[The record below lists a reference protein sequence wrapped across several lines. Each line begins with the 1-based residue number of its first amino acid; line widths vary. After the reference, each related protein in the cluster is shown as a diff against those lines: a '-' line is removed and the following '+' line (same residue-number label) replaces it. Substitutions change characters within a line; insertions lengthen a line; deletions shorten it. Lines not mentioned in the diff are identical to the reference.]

1 MARSP
6 QTGVFATNVSARR
19 GEGKRHCLRH
29 EVDYFR
35 HRTLMYYT
43 HFGLT
48 QPPFRITP
56 DTEFFYGGGNRGPIL
71 DALIYAI
78 GQGEGIIKVTGEVG
92 SGKTMLCNMLQSR
105 LPANVETVYI
115 ANPSVS
121 PDEIL
126 HAIAFELQLA
136 PPRDASHLE
145 VMQMLHHYLLER
157 HAQDRRVVMFVEE
170 SQSMPIA
177 TLEEIRLLS
186 NLETAHAKLLQIV
199 LFGQLELEDNLS
211 QPQIRQL
218 RERITHS
225 FRLSPLKPDEIRDY
239 LHFRLRAAGYRG
251 PDLFPPRVIAA
262 VARASRGLTRRV
274 NLIADKALLVAFS
287 ENTHTIVLKHVKAA
301 VRDSAFGSYEP
312 RRSRFRLGPA
322 LLLIALGVS
331 LGIGLFAL
339 FQAYQG
345 DSVTARVPVA
355 GTDTRPQEAAAS
367 APVETPAPA
376 AATAAASTPA
386 EALAPAAAPAAASTP
401 AEAPTPVEA
410 TAAARAPAVV
420 ATPEAATAMSPAA
433 AASSAP
439 ADTATAPVNTTPK
452 QRTGSESQAA
462 ARGAGA
468 LDSRLAATRNWLA
481 QQDKNTYSIQLLGAE
496 NAQQLMQ
503 HLNVISKYVEI
514 NEVFVYRTVAKQKPS
529 LSVLYGSFSDRRA
542 ALDALAKLPAPLKTY
557 KPILRTVQG
566 IRAEIALHQRS

>member
-1 MARSP
+1 
-6 QTGVFATNVSARR
+6 
-19 GEGKRHCLRH
+19 
-29 EVDYFR
+29 
-35 HRTLMYYT
+35 MYYT
-43 HFGLT
+43 HFGLA

-56 DTEFFYGGGNRGPIL
+56 ETEFFYSGGNRGPIL

-105 LPANVETVYI
+105 LPANVETVYL

-126 HAIAFELQLA
+126 HAIALELQLA
-136 PPRDASHLE
+136 PPRDAGHLD
-145 VMQMLHHYLLER
+145 VMQMLHRHLLER
-157 HAQDRRVVMFVEE
+157 HAQDRQVVMFVEE

-199 LFGQLELEDNLS
+199 LFGQPELEDNLS

-239 LHFRLRAAGYRG
+239 LNFRLRAAGYRG
-251 PDLFPPRVIAA
+251 PDLFSPRVIKAIA
-262 VARASRGLTRRV
+262 KASQGLTRRV

-287 ENTHTIVLKHVKAA
+287 ENTHTIALKHVKAA
-301 VRDSAFGSYEP
+301 VRDSEFSSYEP
-312 RRSRFRLGPA
+312 PRSRLRLGLA
-322 LLLIALGVS
+322 LLLITLGVS
-331 LGIGLFAL
+331 LGIALFAL

-345 DSVTARVPVA
+345 GNTPARAPEV
-355 GTDTRPQEAAAS
+355 GAAS
-367 APVETPAPA
+367 PPQATATPATVDPAPA
-376 AATAAASTPA
+376 SQPAAIKPDPTPTAVPAITTNRKPAATTADKPAPPADVAAKPGVNTASPVAASVTD
-386 EALAPAAAPAAASTP
+386 AL
-401 AEAPTPVEA
+401 EV
-410 TAAARAPAVV
+410 
-420 ATPEAATAMSPAA
+420 
-433 AASSAP
+433 
-439 ADTATAPVNTTPK
+439 
-452 QRTGSESQAA
+452 
-462 ARGAGA
+462 
-468 LDSRLAATRNWLA
+468 RLAATQSWLA
-481 QQDKNTYSIQLLGAE
+481 KQDKNTYSIQLLGAE
-496 NAQQLMQ
+496 NARQLMQ
-503 HLNVISKYVEI
+503 HLNVIRKYVEI
-514 NEVFVYRTVAKQKPS
+514 NEVFVYRTMAKQKPS

-557 KPILRTVQG
+557 KPILRTIQG